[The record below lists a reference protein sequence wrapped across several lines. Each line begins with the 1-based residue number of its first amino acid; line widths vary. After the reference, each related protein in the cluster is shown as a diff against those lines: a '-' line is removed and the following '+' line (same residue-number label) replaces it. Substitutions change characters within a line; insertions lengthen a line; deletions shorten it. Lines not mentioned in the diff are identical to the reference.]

1 MQVKTSLKSLA
12 YVVSEPYASFLYLFH
27 ESLEIC
33 LLLNSFKQNTH
44 LFYHY
49 TAGLG
54 ICWETFIL
62 TF

>member
-1 MQVKTSLKSLA
+1 MQVKTSLKSLS

-27 ESLEIC
+27 KNLEIC

-49 TAGLG
+49 RAGLG
-54 ICWETFIL
+54 IFWETFIL
-62 TF
+62 IF